1 MQDEQF
7 RLTHF
12 EGLADDRL
20 AQAAALHVGKT
31 SRWPASLF
39 KVFSGIALECN
50 RDERKLR
57 VRRIGSCPCE
67 QPGRQNSR
75 FIGPMSLQPCGQVP
89 CRAIHCAPCLAPSRQ
104 STCATSKNFEQTLTL
119 LPLDQL
125 KIDQSFVRNIGIQ
138 RTAALIAPTIIGMAS
153 GRFWSATAA
162 RCGRAPCSGARC
174 PSRRWG
180 SGCTVGWA
188 GRCLRSPG

>member
-7 RLTHF
+7 RLTHV
-12 EGLADDRL
+12 EGRAGDRL
-20 AQAAALHVGKT
+20 AQAPALHVGKT

-67 QPGRQNSR
+67 QAGRQNSR

-138 RTAALIAPTIIGMAS
+138 RTDALIAPTIIGMAQ
-153 GRFWSATAA
+153 
-162 RCGRAPCSGARC
+162 RAFLERHGCTLWQGSLFRC
-174 PSRRWG
+174 PVPIEALGQRLH
-180 SGCTVGWA
+180 SGLGWQV
-188 GRCLRSPG
+188 SS

>member
-1 MQDEQF
+1 M
-7 RLTHF
+7 
-12 EGLADDRL
+12 
-20 AQAAALHVGKT
+20 GKT

-138 RTAALIAPTIIGMAS
+138 RTDALIAPTIIGMAQ
-153 GRFWSATAA
+153 
-162 RCGRAPCSGARC
+162 RAFLERHGCTLWQGSLFRC
-174 PSRRWG
+174 PVPIEALGQRLHG
-180 SGCTVGWA
+180 GLGWQV
-188 GRCLRSPG
+188 SS